1 MMEMVRVPTVMDNPR
16 RLLVPALIFRIG
28 HSFVRSTVFVCLI
41 AGGFLGTSILQA
53 SEALSH
59 TLPPTAETVVLVA
72 GLTPAN
78 NAVDVPIDQD
88 LVLSFNQDVVAATG
102 NITVFNPVFSEPF
115 DDASQFTTSTPF
127 FSDEAVSS
135 GDDYFGISNGA
146 GGGDFGTGDPA
157 ETNSDVYPGLEGNFL
172 TGQDLDGE
180 GASLPITV
188 DWTGIPITG
197 LTDLQFS
204 GQFAEFESSNI
215 DQTDFILVQYQIDG
229 GGYQN
234 LIRFTGY
241 DFVGGDRTNGFFYE
255 DTDFDNIADGE
266 QLTTAAKTF
275 TKAIAGAGSTLDLRL
290 SVSIDSG
297 NEDFGIDNFRITST
311 VAQVAVTDPNVSVA
325 SNQVSVELNE
335 DLEEGV
341 DYFVLVDFGAITD
354 TLGTPFA
361 GVSSPEQWHFRTIS
375 VPPVVFAL
383 SPSNGATDVA
393 LTPNLQLVFDET
405 VSLNTGTVS
414 VFRASDDALIES
426 FDVAT
431 DATLSTTTLTNDT
444 LSITPTNALD
454 EDTEYYVLADAG
466 IVRDMAAEPNDF
478 AGISSTTA
486 WQFTTVL
493 LVRDLSITAPSS
505 MSEAEN
511 VMVTVSRSL
520 VNGDPLT
527 VMLLSSDP
535 ATLPLPASVSIPAGL
550 ASVTFAVSAVD
561 NLVIDDDRDVQI
573 TVSADA
579 YTSSMTSLTV
589 IDDDDDDGDL
599 VSDTLDNCPMLANP
613 DQADFEGDGVGDAC
627 DLDDDGDGMPDTYE
641 LANGL
646 NPRNSFDRDAD
657 LDRDG
662 FSNLQEYLFGSD
674 PRVADVDANNNG
686 IPDVVEGRNPVL
698 MPIIQLLLL
707 DES

>member
-1 MMEMVRVPTVMDNPR
+1 MMEMVRVPTVMDNPW

-28 HSFVRSTVFVCLI
+28 HSFVRSTVYVCLI
-41 AGGFLGTSILQA
+41 TGGFLGTSTLQA
-53 SEALSH
+53 SEASSH

-102 NITVFNPVFSEPF
+102 NISVFKSVFSEPF

-135 GDDYFGISNGA
+135 GFDYFGISNGA

-215 DQTDFILVQYQIDG
+215 DQADFILVQYQIDG

-241 DFVGGDRTNGFFYE
+241 DFVGGDTTNGFFYE
-255 DTDFDNIADGE
+255 DTDFNNIADGE

-275 TKAIAGAGSTLDLRL
+275 TKAISGTGSTLDLRL
-290 SVSIDSG
+290 SVSVNAGD
-297 NEDFGIDNFRITST
+297 EDFGIDNFRITSA

-335 DLEEGV
+335 ELEEGV
-341 DYFVLVDFGAITD
+341 NYFVLVDYGAITD

-375 VPPVVFAL
+375 VPPVVSAL
-383 SPSNGATDVA
+383 SPSNGATGVA

-405 VSLNTGTVS
+405 VALNTGTVS
-414 VFRASDDALIES
+414 LFRASDDALIES

-431 DATLSTTTLTNDT
+431 DATLSSTTLTNDT
-444 LSITPTNALD
+444 LSIAPTNALD
-454 EDTEYYVLADAG
+454 ENTQYYVLADAG
-466 IVRDMAAEPNDF
+466 VVRDMAAEPNDF

-493 LVRDLSITAPSS
+493 LVRNLSITAPSS

-674 PRVADVDANNNG
+674 PRVTDVDANNNG
-686 IPDVVEGRNPVL
+686 IPDAVEGRIPVL